1 MSIRIQNQLTNQRIV
16 LQTLEQ
22 RVAVLEKE
30 MEALQRRK
38 RKSKNGEERSPVR
51 RSDTLNSS
59 AGN

>member
-22 RVAVLEKE
+22 RIAVLEKE

-38 RKSKNGEERSPVR
+38 RKSKNGEKRSPVR
-51 RSDTLNSS
+51 RSDTINSS

>member
-22 RVAVLEKE
+22 RIAVLEKE

-38 RKSKNGEERSPVR
+38 RKSKNGEQRSAVR
-51 RSDTLNSS
+51 RSDTLNHS

>member
-22 RVAVLEKE
+22 RIAVLEKE

-38 RKSKNGEERSPVR
+38 RKSKNGEHRSPVR
-51 RSDTLNSS
+51 RSDNLNSS